1 MRTGPDALSEEP
13 DLRRLRPGM
22 WVKAATVVVKKIEED
37 LEGAMGKEGDRL
49 MYISWAIIRGK
60 DILFRKTIRPGRRY

>member
-49 MYISWAIIRGK
+49 MS
-60 DILFRKTIRPGRRY
+60 L

>member
-13 DLRRLRPGM
+13 D
-22 WVKAATVVVKKIEED
+22 KETSAAFTHGCGQENIEED

-49 MYISWAIIRGK
+49 MS
-60 DILFRKTIRPGRRY
+60 L